1 MLCWGGGS
9 PGQAGRRWAHSAPF
23 FCNCSG
29 SGGGHEPRVLR
40 LLTAGPDLWTM
51 GTQLTVH
58 IPSEPPAQSGTAGR
72 LAQECGAERLREHA
86 AKEASRKKL
95 FQRGEGSSEGEGGGN
110 GLCQLTSAH

>member
-72 LAQECGAERLREHA
+72 LAQECGVERLREHA
-86 AKEASRKKL
+86 AEETSRKNSAREG
-95 FQRGEGSSEGEGGGN
+95 RGAVWERAVGMGYAS
-110 GLCQLTSAH
+110 